1 MIQDYFCLKLTGKT
15 GKEGIAELKMNSVQ
29 VRAKDVIPI
38 AMLTGIVITL
48 FIFIIV
54 MLNIPSSDGFF
65 HKELFLRELPI
76 YRSTLILIMSFL
88 GTAVCVAYFR
98 EYKINYVYIFGIV
111 AINKMNQYQLYKIF
125 LLLITLW
132 MVTTLVE
139 ILEIKHYM
147 SIDFVENH

>member
-1 MIQDYFCLKLTGKT
+1 
-15 GKEGIAELKMNSVQ
+15 
-29 VRAKDVIPI
+29 
-38 AMLTGIVITL
+38 
-48 FIFIIV
+48 
-54 MLNIPSSDGFF
+54 
-65 HKELFLRELPI
+65 
-76 YRSTLILIMSFL
+76 MSFW

-98 EYKINYVYIFGIV
+98 EFKINYVYIFGIV

-147 SIDFVENH
+147 SIDYVENH